1 MLHAIATLQG
11 ADDTLQTHCG
21 ASPGLLCRLTWDAF
35 HNGKLAEGAD
45 YFLARPASIL
55 VIIILAV
62 IIRAFAHR
70 TISRLVRH
78 TADTPLP
85 SLRIGG
91 IGLDAGAVLTSE
103 RRRQRAETMGSVF
116 RSMATFAIYAT
127 AFVMILGE
135 LGFNLAP
142 VIASAGILGVALGFG
157 AQNLVRDFL
166 SGIFM
171 ILEDQFGVGDVI
183 DVKEAVGVVEAV
195 SLRTT
200 RLRDVNGCV
209 WHVRN
214 GEILRVGNHSQGW
227 SRAIVDVPVDYSE
240 DVVQVRAL
248 LKETA
253 DAMRDDPRWSSA
265 FLDEPEVWGIETLSG
280 EQIVVRVV
288 AKTTAEERMNVT
300 RELRQRIK
308 AAFDEKGISVA
319 RPQRMVWLAQQRQA
333 PEASSS

>member
-1 MLHAIATLQG
+1 V
-11 ADDTLQTHCG
+11 
-21 ASPGLLCRLTWDAF
+21 
-35 HNGKLAEGAD
+35 D
-45 YFLARPASIL
+45 YFLARPATIL
-55 VIIILAV
+55 IIILLAIV
-62 IIRAFAHR
+62 TRALANR
-70 TISRLVRH
+70 TITRLVRH
-78 TADTPLP
+78 TAESEPT
-85 SLRIGG
+85 LRI
-91 IGLDAGAVLTSE
+91 AGFETSVLVSE

-116 RSMATFAIYAT
+116 RSMATFAIFAT

-142 VIASAGILGVALGFG
+142 ILASAGILGIALGFG

-227 SRAIVDVPVDYSE
+227 SRAIVDVPVDYAE
-240 DVVQVRAL
+240 DINRVRVT

-253 DAMRDDPRWSSA
+253 AAMRAEPRWEDA
-265 FLDEPEVWGIETLSG
+265 ILDEPEVWGIETLSG
-280 EQIVVRVV
+280 EQVVIRVT
-288 AKTTAEERMNVT
+288 ARTTADERMNVT

-308 AAFDEKGISVA
+308 EAFDAAGIAVA
-319 RPQRMVWLAQQRQA
+319 RPQRMVWLAQRNSTGDA
-333 PEASSS
+333 ESN

>member
-1 MLHAIATLQG
+1 MTDSTVIANELQ
-11 ADDTLQTHCG
+11 AHCG
-21 ASPGLLCRLTWDAF
+21 EHPGLLCRLTFDAF
-35 HNGKLAEGAD
+35 HNGRLAEGVD
-45 YFLARPASIL
+45 YFLARPATIL
-55 VIIILAV
+55 IIVVMAI
-62 IIRAFAHR
+62 IIRALANR
-70 TISRLVRH
+70 TITRLVRH
-78 TADTPLP
+78 TAEAEPT
-85 SLRIGG
+85 LRFGSFETS
-91 IGLDAGAVLTSE
+91 VLTSE

-116 RSMATFAIYAT
+116 RSMATFAIFAT

-142 VIASAGILGVALGFG
+142 ILASAGILGIALGFG

-227 SRAIVDVPVDYSE
+227 SRAIVDVPVDYDE
-240 DVVQVRAL
+240 DIAQVRSL
-248 LKETA
+248 LKQTA
-253 DAMRDDPRWSSA
+253 EAMRGEDRWA
-265 FLDEPEVWGIETLSG
+265 AAMLDEPEVWGIETLSG
-280 EQIVVRVV
+280 EQVVIRVV
-288 AKTTAEERMNVT
+288 AKTTAEERMNVM

-308 AAFDEKGISVA
+308 DAFDAAGIAVA
-319 RPQRMVWLAQQRQA
+319 RPQRKVWLAHQRNGA
-333 PEASSS
+333 GEADSPA